1 MQFRLAHVALVA
13 FSVASLV
20 ACGASTDEPEG
31 VAAESSDALVVP
43 AAARVGSLHAGESIT
58 VLYTGTPRYRAY
70 SFVAAA
76 GDAIVA
82 TAQSTDGDAV
92 LWLTNAS
99 FSTLAK
105 NDDEGAGLPNA
116 RITRTLKNAGTYW
129 LVISEAK
136 RKSATLTVSLARTN
150 PVPVVSPGAP
160 SPALTFNACPNNLGN
175 DCVTLAGLCY
185 DAYACPVQGFLDVQ
199 DHSGGT
205 FHYDGQSLW
214 PLENQTTSGTMAAD
228 ETNQVFFRERH
239 SVAVD
244 GQEHGIATTLRHN
257 DVFTTATRTP
267 TGLDLKVR
275 YVPVASGYYQNGA
288 TCSRPRTRGVG
299 GYCTFHATLP

>member
-1 MQFRLAHVALVA
+1 MRIRPAHVTLVA
-13 FSVASLV
+13 FCVMSSTACAESLDD
-20 ACGASTDEPEG
+20 SET

-43 AAARVGSLHAGESIT
+43 AAARVGTLHHGESVT
-58 VLYTGTPRYRAY
+58 VFYTGTPRYRAY

-76 GDAIVA
+76 GDAIA
-82 TAQSTDGDAV
+82 ITAQSTDGDAV
-92 LWLTNAS
+92 LWLTNAG
-99 FSTLAK
+99 FGTVAK
-105 NDDEGAGLPNA
+105 NDDEGPGLRNA

-129 LVISEAK
+129 IVVAEAK
-136 RKSATLTVSLARTN
+136 RADATLTVSLARTN
-150 PVPVVSPGAP
+150 PAPVVSP
-160 SPALTFNACPNNLGN
+160 SPAPTYDACPNNLGN
-175 DCVTLAGLCY
+175 DCVTLTGLCY
-185 DAYACPVQGFLDVQ
+185 DGYACPVQGFLDVKGY
-199 DHSGGT
+199 SGGT

-214 PLENQTTSGTMAAD
+214 PLGDQSTSGTMAAD